1 MSETVGAKLE
11 SRFSAVTPPPGGFAI
26 GVDVGGSKVAAGL
39 VDGRGEILWQTR
51 VAMVSNGTA
60 SEGLSAVVSAI
71 DSLCA
76 SCSID
81 PKTNA
86 QLLGIGICA
95 PGPLD
100 PKNGVIVNPPNLPCW
115 RNFPLAAEIAN
126 IYRVPVRVENDA
138 NAAALAEA
146 QWGAG
151 SGYANVF
158 YATIGTGIGTGIVLD
173 GRIYH
178 GRTGAAGEGG
188 HVSVDYQ
195 GAKCGCGKR
204 GCIEIFAAG
213 PAIARRA
220 RAKFSEGLN
229 RRSPV
234 LELAGGDV
242 EAITSETIGQA
253 YKAGDPL
260 ATEVL
265 RETIVFLSHWLGNI
279 VDLLEPDV
287 MVIGGGVAS
296 MLSPFLDEIK
306 NQLPGCCVNSR
317 CQEIPL
323 VIARYGADA
332 GIAGGGALCALM
344 DQRSFGSDS
353 HISSEAA
360 PKTLRAIAQTD

>member
-1 MSETVGAKLE
+1 M
-11 SRFSAVTPPPGGFAI
+11 
-26 GVDVGGSKVAAGL
+26 
-39 VDGRGEILWQTR
+39 
-51 VAMVSNGTA
+51 
-60 SEGLSAVVSAI
+60 
-71 DSLCA
+71 
-76 SCSID
+76 
-81 PKTNA
+81 
-86 QLLGIGICA
+86 
-95 PGPLD
+95 
-100 PKNGVIVNPPNLPCW
+100 
-115 RNFPLAAEIAN
+115 
-126 IYRVPVRVENDA
+126 PVRVENDA

-151 SGYANVF
+151 PVRER
-158 YATIGTGIGTGIVLD
+158 VLCDDRHRNWDGNRAGWPDLPRPD
-173 GRIYH
+173 GR
-178 GRTGAAGEGG
+178 RSVKVVTS
-188 HVSVDYQ
+188 VSIIK
-195 GAKCGCGKR
+195 GMCGCGKR
-204 GCIEIFAAG
+204 GCIEVFAAG

-220 RAKFSEGLN
+220 RESSQKNLTG
-229 RRSPV
+229 RSVV
-234 LELAGGDV
+234 LELAKGDV

-265 RETIVFLSHWLGNI
+265 LETSSFLAHWLGNI
-279 VDLLEPDV
+279 VDFLEPDV

-323 VIARYGADA
+323 VMARYGADA

>member
-1 MSETVGAKLE
+1 VNETGGAKLD
-11 SRFSAVTPPPGGFAI
+11 SRFAAVTPPPGGFAI

-51 VAMVSNGTA
+51 AAMVSNGTA
-60 SEGLSAVVSAI
+60 SEGLNAVVSAI
-71 DSLCA
+71 DSLCV

-126 IYRVPVRVENDA
+126 IYRVPVKVENDA

-151 SGYANVF
+151 RGYANVF

-204 GCIEIFAAG
+204 GCIEVFAAG

-220 RAKFSEGLN
+220 RAKFSEGFN
-229 RRSPV
+229 RRSAV
-234 LELAGGDV
+234 LELVEGNI

-253 YKAGDPL
+253 YNAGDPL
-260 ATEVL
+260 AVEVL
-265 RETIVFLSHWLGNI
+265 RETIVFLAHWLGNV
-279 VDLLEPDV
+279 VDFLEPDV
-287 MVIGGGVAS
+287 MVIGGGVAL
-296 MLSPFLDEIK
+296 MLSPLFDEIK
-306 NQLPGCCVNSR
+306 NHLPGCCLNSR

-323 VIARYGADA
+323 VMACYGADA
-332 GIAGGGALCALM
+332 GIAGGGALCILM
-344 DQRSFGSDS
+344 DQRSFESDS
-353 HISSEAA
+353 QIRSKVA
-360 PKTLRAIAQTD
+360 PKRLRTIAQRD